1 MVGRPTP
8 QSTRREGIP
17 SQSFRLADCELWG
30 FARPTIRLSPKVVKS
45 LDVMGRPRER
55 ICVELGFGYPY
66 EIERLIENVRVSH
79 EHGSTKEQYD
89 AFFELAVRLLRRCH
103 DLSQEFACE
112 VLTVSEEELPL
123 LVEVVMSLVSES
135 ERTTLDET
143 GQGAEE

>member
-1 MVGRPTP
+1 MAERPTP

-17 SQSFRLADCELWG
+17 SQSIRLADCELWG
-30 FARPTIRLSPKVVKS
+30 FARPTIRLSPKVVNS

-55 ICVELGFGYPY
+55 ICVELGFGYPCK
-66 EIERLIENVRVSH
+66 IDRLIQNVRASH

-89 AFFELAVRLLRRCH
+89 AFFELAVGLLRRCH

-112 VLTVSEEELPL
+112 VLTVSEEEVPI
-123 LVEVVMSLVSES
+123 LVEVVMSLICES
-135 ERTTLDET
+135 ERTTPGET